1 MRAALAR
8 ISWRQTF
15 AQAGILATLALLPVW
30 YRLPA
35 RPLDFADLYVSRF
48 LILLPL
54 LWTVAWWLLAGLPG
68 WRTLLHDRERRIW
81 AGALLLLS
89 LWAFGSQTW
98 AFVRAEHPELA
109 ASAALQLGGVI
120 LFAIVVSCIPPQ
132 GEQVA
137 AVLTL
142 SLIGTSLLVFLQAA
156 HQQNLGLQAIGE
168 FPFTPDAPGYSI
180 LMAGDLRW
188 MRPYGLLPHPNMLGG
203 FLAIGILAACTW
215 LFSPRRGLWLLGLL
229 AVLAGMWA
237 LLLTFSRAAW
247 LGLAGGLLAALLLLL
262 PRLWRNRTLRRRAL
276 VAVTALVGL
285 GIAFAVLY
293 WPFLTARAGV
303 GEENVEL
310 RSISDRLVFTHF
322 AERAIAEN
330 PIIGVGIANFPW
342 RTSYYL
348 LETDYDL
355 TGNNVHNVYL
365 LIWAELGIVGLGFF
379 GVALIAWAAGFW
391 RRYRQGQL
399 SPAQILLACALIVLA
414 IIGLLDHYP
423 WTTLHFQIAWWALPA
438 LGFTAA
444 ARPESRIALN

>member
-1 MRAALAR
+1 MRVVLAR
-8 ISWRQTF
+8 ISWRKAL

-35 RPLDFADLYVSRF
+35 RPLEFADLYVSRF

-68 WRTLLHDRERRIW
+68 WRALLADRERRLW

-109 ASAALQLGGVI
+109 ASAALQLGCVV

-132 GEQVA
+132 GKTVA

-142 SLIGTSLLVFLQAA
+142 GLIGTSLLVFLQAA
-156 HQQNLGLQAIGE
+156 HQQNLGLQAFGE

-180 LMAGDLRW
+180 LVAGDLRW
-188 MRPYGLLPHPNMLGG
+188 MRPYGLLPHPNVLGG
-203 FLAIGILAACTW
+203 ALSIGVLAACTW
-215 LFSPRRGLWLLGLL
+215 LFSARREVWLLGLL
-229 AVLAGMWA
+229 AVLAGTWA

-262 PRLWRNRTLRRRAL
+262 PSLWGNGVLRRRTLAGGVAL
-276 VAVTALVGL
+276 ATL
-285 GIAFAVLY
+285 GIAFAILY
-293 WPFLTARAGV
+293 WPFLAARAGV

-310 RSISDRLVFTHF
+310 RSVSDQIVFTRF

-355 TGNNVHNVYL
+355 TGNNVHNVTL

-379 GVALIAWAAGFW
+379 GVALVAGAAGFW
-391 RRYRQGQL
+391 RRYRQGRL
-399 SPAQILLACALIVLA
+399 SPAQILLACTLIALVIV
-414 IIGLLDHYP
+414 GLLDHYP
-423 WTTLHFQIAWWALPA
+423 WTILHFQIAWWALPA
-438 LGFTAA
+438 LSFTTTS
-444 ARPESRIALN
+444 RPESRVALA